1 MATEK
6 FIRGKVDSCHHD
18 GKYANTKRLQQA
30 EYHQQHWQEEVE
42 MIEGQHYDVTKKPH
56 RNVDTIMQKKPAS

>member
-30 EYHQQHWQEEVE
+30 EYHQQHWREEVE
-42 MIEGQHYDVTKKPH
+42 MQEGVHYNVAKIEHH
-56 RNVDTIMQKKPAS
+56 NVDIIMLQKKRS